1 MVAPVALL
9 LERPAPPRPDFAASP
24 DRSEGAVPAVVFGA
38 GINGLGVVR
47 SLARK
52 GVPTWLLDCDPKHPT
67 MRTRHAATL
76 AVPALGG
83 GAVVDA
89 LLGLR
94 KQFVVNPVLFLTRE
108 ETVAAVAGALDRLT
122 PHYRISM
129 PEAQL
134 MRRLMDKV
142 EFQALAQ
149 QHGFPI
155 PQAVSFAGPDDLAT
169 ADAPSYPCVLK
180 PAVKTAR
187 YAAGFQKAYKI
198 PDRGALEGLLREI
211 DGAAEMIA
219 QEWIEGGDERLYF
232 CLQYRGRGGG
242 PAVSFTGRKL
252 RSWPPATGGTAS
264 CAPAPEAAAELSR
277 LTEDF
282 FAAVGFFGIGSME
295 FKQDARS
302 GRYLMIEPTVGRT
315 DFQEEIAT
323 LNGVNIPYAA
333 YCRELGRG
341 FASEGA
347 GATPAAWAE
356 SRIDRWSSRRQASP
370 RRFPHG
376 LRRYDA
382 LWRLDDPLP
391 WSFDAAARLRARLWS
406 LRCARR

>member
-1 MVAPVALL
+1 MAAPVALIV
-9 LERPAPPRPDFAASP
+9 ERPTVPRGDFAAAP
-24 DRSEGAVPAVVFGA
+24 DPSRGTAPAVVVGA
-38 GINGLGVVR
+38 DINGLGVVR

-52 GVPTWLLDCDPKHPT
+52 GVPVWLVDCDPKHPT
-67 MRTRHAATL
+67 MRTRHAAKL
-76 AVPALGG
+76 VVPALGG
-83 GAVVDA
+83 AAVIDA
-89 LLGLR
+89 LLRLR
-94 KQFVVNPVLFLTRE
+94 RHFAANPVLFLTRE
-108 ETVAAVAGALDRLT
+108 ETVAAVAEQFDRIA

-129 PEAQL
+129 PEARL
-134 MRRLMDKV
+134 MRRLTDKG

-155 PQAVSFAGPDDLAT
+155 PRAVLFAGPGDLAT

-187 YAAGFQKAYKI
+187 YAAGFQKAYKLR
-198 PDRGALEGLLREI
+198 DRGELEGLVREI

-219 QEWIEGGDERLYF
+219 QEWVEGGDERLFF
-232 CLQYRGRGGG
+232 CLQYRGRAG
-242 PAVSFTGRKL
+242 PAVGFTGRKL

-264 CAPAPEAAAELSR
+264 CAPAPEAAATLSR

-295 FKQDARS
+295 FKQDAKS

-323 LNGVNIPYAA
+323 LNGVNIPFAA
-333 YCRELGRG
+333 YCGELGRG
-341 FASEGA
+341 FQGA
-347 GATPAAWAE
+347 VAHAAPAAWAE
-356 SRIDRWSSRRQASP
+356 SRIDRWSSERQASP
-370 RRFPHG
+370 RRFPSG

-391 WSFDAAARLRARLWS
+391 WSLDAAARLRARLWS
-406 LRCARR
+406 WRCPRR

>member
-9 LERPAPPRPDFAASP
+9 LERPAAPRDDFAAP
-24 DRSEGAVPAVVFGA
+24 PNRSGGKAPAVVVGA
-38 GINGLGVVR
+38 DINGLGVVR

-67 MRTRHAATL
+67 MRTRHAAKV

-83 GAVVDA
+83 AALIEA
-89 LLGLR
+89 LLRLR
-94 KQFVVNPVLFLTRE
+94 GRFAANPVLFLTRE
-108 ETVAAVAGALDRLT
+108 ETVAAVSEALDRIA
-122 PHYRISM
+122 PRYRISL
-129 PEAQL
+129 PDA
-134 MRRLMDKV
+134 RLMCRLTDKV

-149 QHGFPI
+149 QHGFAI
-155 PQAVSFAGPDDLAT
+155 PRAVRFGGPADLAT
-169 ADAPSYPCVLK
+169 TDAPSYPCVLK

-187 YAAGFQKAYKI
+187 YASRFQKAYKVEG
-198 PDRGALEGLLREI
+198 RGELEKLVREI

-219 QEWIEGGDERLYF
+219 QEWIEGGDGRLYF
-232 CLQYRGRGGG
+232 CLQYRGRDGG
-242 PAVSFTGRKL
+242 PTVSFTGRKL

-264 CAPAPEAAAELSR
+264 CVPAPEAADELSR
-277 LTEDF
+277 LTQAF

-295 FKQDARS
+295 FKQDAKS

-333 YCRELGRG
+333 YCGELGRD
-341 FASEGA
+341 FRIAAA
-347 GATPAAWAE
+347 GAAPAAWAE
-356 SRIDRWSSRRQASP
+356 SRIDRWSSERQASP
-370 RRFPHG
+370 RRFPRG

-382 LWRLDDPLP
+382 LWRFDDPMP
-391 WSFDAAARLRARLWS
+391 WSYGAAGRLRARLS
-406 LRCARR
+406 FLRRARP

>member
-1 MVAPVALL
+1 MAL
-9 LERPAPPRPDFAASP
+9 
-24 DRSEGAVPAVVFGA
+24 AVVVGA
-38 GINGLGVVR
+38 DINGLGVVR

-52 GVPTWLLDCDPKHPT
+52 GVPVWLLDCDPGHPT
-67 MRTRHAATL
+67 MRTRHAVKV
-76 AVPALGG
+76 AVPSLGG
-83 GAVVDA
+83 AAVIDA
-89 LLGLR
+89 LLSLR
-94 KQFVVNPVLFLTRE
+94 ARFAHDPVLFLTRE
-108 ETVAAVAGALDRLT
+108 ETVAAVSEALGRIA

-129 PEAQL
+129 PEARL

-149 QHGFPI
+149 QHGFPV
-155 PQAVSFAGPDDLAT
+155 PRAVSLAGPADLAAT
-169 ADAPSYPCVLK
+169 DAPAYPCVLK

-187 YAAGFQKAYKI
+187 YAARFQKAYKVR
-198 PDRGALEGLLREI
+198 DRRELEGLVGEI

-232 CLQYRGRGGG
+232 CLQYRGRDGG

-264 CAPAPEAAAELSR
+264 CVPAPEAAEELSR
-277 LTEDF
+277 LTQAF

-295 FKQDARS
+295 FKQDAHS

-333 YCRELGRG
+333 YCGELGRD
-341 FASEGA
+341 FRIAATGA
-347 GATPAAWAE
+347 APAAWADA
-356 SRIDRWSSRRQASP
+356 RIDRWSSERQASP
-370 RRFPHG
+370 RRFPQG

-382 LWRLDDPLP
+382 LWRLDDPVP
-391 WSFDAAARLRARLWS
+391 WLLTGAARLRARLSS
-406 LRCARR
+406 LRGARR